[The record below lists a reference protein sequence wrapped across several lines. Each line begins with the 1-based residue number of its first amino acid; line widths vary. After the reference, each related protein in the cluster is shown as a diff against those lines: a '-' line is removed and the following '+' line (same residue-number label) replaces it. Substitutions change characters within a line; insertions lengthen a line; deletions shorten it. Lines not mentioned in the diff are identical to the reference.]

1 MFRFRKVSEIIT
13 QSIEDQKTIESLQRQ
28 AGDLKQQIAAMRQQ
42 EYDMMRDHEAELQNL
57 FEKYVDPLKE
67 KLADAEFRVQQLT
80 NSNSHRMFK
89 SVLEKLEN
97 VSKRLDLTETVLK
110 NTKRMLQDEII
121 KRDQMRKFIDT
132 LPESYRAAWSV
143 ILMKEQEGKE

>member
-1 MFRFRKVSEIIT
+1 MRFWKVSEIIT
-13 QSIEDQKTIESLQRQ
+13 QSIKDQETIESLQRQ

-57 FEKYVDPLKE
+57 FEKYVDPLKQ
-67 KLADAEFRVQQLT
+67 KLEDAEFRVQQLT

-89 SVLEKLEN
+89 SLLEKLEN
-97 VSKRLDLTETVLK
+97 VSHRLSLTEEVLE
-110 NTKRMLQDEII
+110 NTKRMLQDEVI

-132 LPESYRAAWSV
+132 LPESYRAAWSI
-143 ILMKEQEGKE
+143 ILMKDQEEKE

>member
-13 QSIEDQKTIESLQRQ
+13 QSIEDQETIESLQRQ

-42 EYDMMRDHEAELQNL
+42 EYDMMRDHEAEVQNL
-57 FEKYVDPLKE
+57 FEKYVDPLKQ
-67 KLADAEFRVQQLT
+67 KLEDAEFRVQQLT

-97 VSKRLDLTETVLK
+97 VSKRLDLTESVLK
-110 NTKRMLQDEII
+110 NTERMLQDEII
-121 KRDQMRKFIDT
+121 KRDQMRRFIDT

-143 ILMKEQEGKE
+143 ILMKDQEGKE

>member
-42 EYDMMRDHEAELQNL
+42 EYDMMRDHEAEVQNL
-57 FEKYVDPLKE
+57 FEKYVDPLKK
-67 KLADAEFRVQQLT
+67 KLEDAEFRVQQLT
-80 NSNSHRMFK
+80 NSNSHQMFK
-89 SVLEKLEN
+89 SLLEKLEN
-97 VSKRLDLTETVLK
+97 VSQRLSSTEEVLK
-110 NTKRMLQDEII
+110 NTERMLQDEVI

-143 ILMKEQEGKE
+143 ILMKDQEEKE

>member
-13 QSIEDQKTIESLQRQ
+13 QSIEDQETIEFLQKQVGELR
-28 AGDLKQQIAAMRQQ
+28 QQIENMRQQ

-57 FEKYVDPLKE
+57 FERHVDPLKE
-67 KLADAEFRVQQLT
+67 KLNDAEFRVQQLT

-89 SVLEKLEN
+89 SLLEKLEN
-97 VSKRLDLTETVLK
+97 VSHRLSLTEEVLE
-110 NTKRMLQDEII
+110 NTKRMLQDEVI

-143 ILMKEQEGKE
+143 ILMKEQEEKE

>member
-28 AGDLKQQIAAMRQQ
+28 AGDLKQQIANMRQQ

-57 FEKYVDPLKE
+57 FERYVDPLKQ
-67 KLADAEFRVQQLT
+67 KLEDAEFRVQQLT

-97 VSKRLDLTETVLK
+97 VSKRLDLTESVLK
-110 NTKRMLQDEII
+110 NTERMLQDEII
-121 KRDQMRKFIDT
+121 KRDQMRRFIDT

-143 ILMKEQEGKE
+143 ILMKDQEGKE

>member
-57 FEKYVDPLKE
+57 FAKYVDPLKQ
-67 KLADAEFRVQQLT
+67 KLEDAEFRVQQLT

-110 NTKRMLQDEII
+110 NTERMLQDEII

-143 ILMKEQEGKE
+143 ILMKDQEEKE

>member
-1 MFRFRKVSEIIT
+1 MFKYTMVVNERKLLEEQVDS
-13 QSIEDQKTIESLQRQ
+13 
-28 AGDLKQQIAAMRQQ
+28 LKQQIANMRQQ

-57 FEKYVDPLKE
+57 FERYVDPLKQ
-67 KLADAEFRVQQLT
+67 KLEDAEFRVQQLT

-110 NTKRMLQDEII
+110 NTKRMLQDEVI
-121 KRDQMRKFIDT
+121 KRDQMRRFIDT

-143 ILMKEQEGKE
+143 ILMKDQEEKNDKSE

>member
-13 QSIEDQKTIESLQRQ
+13 QSIEDQETIESLQRQ

-42 EYDMMRDHEAELQNL
+42 EYDMMRDHEAEVQNL
-57 FEKYVDPLKE
+57 FEKYVDPLKQ
-67 KLADAEFRVQQLT
+67 KLEDAEFRVQQLT

-89 SVLEKLEN
+89 SLLEKLEN
-97 VSKRLDLTETVLK
+97 VSQRLSSTEDVLK
-110 NTKRMLQDEII
+110 NTERMLQDEVI

-132 LPESYRAAWSV
+132 LPESYRAAWSI
-143 ILMKEQEGKE
+143 ILMKEQEEKE

>member
-42 EYDMMRDHEAELQNL
+42 EYDMMRDHEAEVQNL
-57 FEKYVDPLKE
+57 FEKYVDPLKQ
-67 KLADAEFRVQQLT
+67 KLEDAEFRVQQLT
-80 NSNSHRMFK
+80 NSNSQRMFK

-97 VSKRLDLTETVLK
+97 VSHRLTLTEEVLRS
-110 NTKRMLQDEII
+110 NERMLQDAII
-121 KRDQMRKFIDT
+121 ERDKMRKFIDT

-143 ILMKEQEGKE
+143 ILMKDQEEKE

>member
-1 MFRFRKVSEIIT
+1 MRFWKVSEIIT
-13 QSIEDQKTIESLQRQ
+13 QSIKDQETIESLQRQ

-42 EYDMMRDHEAELQNL
+42 EYDMMRDHEAEVQNL
-57 FEKYVDPLKE
+57 FEKYVDPLKQ
-67 KLADAEFRVQQLT
+67 KLEDAEFRVQQLT

-89 SVLEKLEN
+89 SLLEKLEN
-97 VSKRLDLTETVLK
+97 VSQRLSSTEEVLK
-110 NTKRMLQDEII
+110 NTERMLQDEVI

-143 ILMKEQEGKE
+143 ILMKDQEGKE

>member
-1 MFRFRKVSEIIT
+1 MRFWKVSEIIT

-28 AGDLKQQIAAMRQQ
+28 AGDLKQQIANMRQQ

-57 FEKYVDPLKE
+57 FERYVDPLKQ
-67 KLADAEFRVQQLT
+67 KLEDAEFRVQQLT

-97 VSKRLDLTETVLK
+97 VSKRLDLTESVLK
-110 NTKRMLQDEII
+110 NTERMLQDEII
-121 KRDQMRKFIDT
+121 KRDQMRRFIDT

-143 ILMKEQEGKE
+143 ILMKDQEEKE

>member
-1 MFRFRKVSEIIT
+1 MRFWKVSEIIT
-13 QSIEDQKTIESLQRQ
+13 QSIKDQETIESLQRQ

-57 FEKYVDPLKE
+57 FEKYVDPLKQ
-67 KLADAEFRVQQLT
+67 KLEDAEFRVQQLT

-89 SVLEKLEN
+89 SLLEKLEN
-97 VSKRLDLTETVLK
+97 VSQRLSLTEEVLK
-110 NTKRMLQDEII
+110 NTKRMLQDEVI

-143 ILMKEQEGKE
+143 ILMKDQEEKE

>member
-13 QSIEDQKTIESLQRQ
+13 QSIKDQETIESLQRQ

-57 FEKYVDPLKE
+57 FEKYVDPLKQ
-67 KLADAEFRVQQLT
+67 KLEDAEFRIQQLT
-80 NSNSHRMFK
+80 NCNSHRMFQ
-89 SVLEKLEN
+89 SLIEKLEN
-97 VSKRLDLTETVLK
+97 VSHRLSLTEEVLRS
-110 NTKRMLQDEII
+110 NERMLQDAII
-121 KRDQMRKFIDT
+121 ERDKMRKFIDT

-143 ILMKEQEGKE
+143 ILMQQQETKE

>member
-1 MFRFRKVSEIIT
+1 MFKYTMVVNERKLLEEQVDS
-13 QSIEDQKTIESLQRQ
+13 
-28 AGDLKQQIAAMRQQ
+28 LKQQIAAMRQQ

-57 FEKYVDPLKE
+57 FERYVDPLKQ
-67 KLADAEFRVQQLT
+67 KLEDAEFRVQQLT

-143 ILMKEQEGKE
+143 ILMKDQEEKE

>member
-13 QSIEDQKTIESLQRQ
+13 QSIEDQETIESLQRQ

-67 KLADAEFRVQQLT
+67 KLEDAEFRVQQLT

-97 VSKRLDLTETVLK
+97 VSKRLDLTESVLK

-121 KRDQMRKFIDT
+121 KRDQMRRFIDT

-143 ILMKEQEGKE
+143 ILMKDQEGKE

>member
-1 MFRFRKVSEIIT
+1 MFKYTMVVHERNLLEEQVNS
-13 QSIEDQKTIESLQRQ
+13 
-28 AGDLKQQIAAMRQQ
+28 LKQQIAAMRQQ

-57 FEKYVDPLKE
+57 FEKYVDPLKQ
-67 KLADAEFRVQQLT
+67 KLEDAEFRVQQLT

-89 SVLEKLEN
+89 SLLEKLEN
-97 VSKRLDLTETVLK
+97 VSHRLSLTEEVLE
-110 NTKRMLQDEII
+110 NTKRMLQDEVI

-143 ILMKEQEGKE
+143 ILMKDQEGKE

>member
-57 FEKYVDPLKE
+57 FEKYVDPLKQ
-67 KLADAEFRVQQLT
+67 KLEDAEFRVQQLT

-97 VSKRLDLTETVLK
+97 VSQRLSLTEEVLRS
-110 NTKRMLQDEII
+110 NERMLQDAII
-121 KRDQMRKFIDT
+121 ERDKMRKFIDT
-132 LPESYRAAWSV
+132 LPESYRAAWSI
-143 ILMKEQEGKE
+143 ILMKEQEEKE